1 MDERDTT
8 GDVANDDV
16 VPFESTEDVHITA
29 NHQHS
34 AQGAPTV
41 EARGDDDDAND
52 EEMALLQ
59 EPSPVF
65 TVAPL
70 HSPR

>member
-1 MDERDTT
+1 MRVP
-8 GDVANDDV
+8 GPLRRRGLGWVCLPDD
-16 VPFESTEDVHITA
+16 
-29 NHQHS
+29 HQHS

-41 EARGDDDDAND
+41 EARGEDDDDAND

-59 EPSPVF
+59 EPIPVF